1 MDRKNSQNWKEE
13 DLQSLVKNKI
23 EEDSDLDYKDSRSL
37 MMGGKEM
44 TELSKD
50 VSSFAN
56 SSGGIIIYGI
66 SENKHVP
73 EKIDEGCNPTEIT
86 KEWLEQ
92 VIQGRIRP
100 RIEGVDINPV
110 SLDITSPGRVAY
122 VVTIPQGVTAHQ
134 AYDKKYYKRFN
145 FNAEPMYDYEI
156 RDVMNRVKVPNVQ
169 PKFEYTFY
177 DSRRVLLVS
186 LVNEGE
192 IGARNIKL
200 SFLWPTTAKRVDDVR
215 GFEKRPNENF
225 EGEMFEK
232 FEVLLLNRFLFPNDI
247 IKLFEFD
254 FAFHFVLDEKDSSDL
269 DAALAKKLF
278 LKWDVWA
285 DNMPV
290 RSGRLEIYDIPRFE
304 SFK

>member
-110 SLDITSPGRVAY
+110 SLDITSWPG
-122 VVTIPQGVTAHQ
+122 GVCGDNST
-134 AYDKKYYKRFN
+134 
-145 FNAEPMYDYEI
+145 
-156 RDVMNRVKVPNVQ
+156 
-169 PKFEYTFY
+169 
-177 DSRRVLLVS
+177 RR
-186 LVNEGE
+186 NC
-192 IGARNIKL
+192 
-200 SFLWPTTAKRVDDVR
+200 
-215 GFEKRPNENF
+215 
-225 EGEMFEK
+225 
-232 FEVLLLNRFLFPNDI
+232 
-247 IKLFEFD
+247 
-254 FAFHFVLDEKDSSDL
+254 SSS
-269 DAALAKKLF
+269 
-278 LKWDVWA
+278 V
-285 DNMPV
+285 
-290 RSGRLEIYDIPRFE
+290 
-304 SFK
+304 